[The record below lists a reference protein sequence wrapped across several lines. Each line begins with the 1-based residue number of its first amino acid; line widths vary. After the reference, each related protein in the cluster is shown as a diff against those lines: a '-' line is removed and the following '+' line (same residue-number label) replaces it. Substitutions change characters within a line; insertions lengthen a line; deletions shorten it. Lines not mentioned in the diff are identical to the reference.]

1 MSTRINN
8 FNNCP
13 LYYLLSLYDIVF
25 CSDKLKGDTVQAHN
39 LMFQLMFQSDWQ
51 AEHMF
56 TFTLSALEGSN
67 ISKPQKNSSSSRRVF
82 DSEQQGNQVEREKT
96 ATCMHVHIVG
106 GHVCHLVAGTEA
118 RRVYKVQLSCVGSR

>member
-1 MSTRINN
+1 
-8 FNNCP
+8 
-13 LYYLLSLYDIVF
+13 
-25 CSDKLKGDTVQAHN
+25 
-39 LMFQLMFQSDWQ
+39 MFQSDWQ

-67 ISKPQKNSSSSRRVF
+67 ISKPQKKKIYSSSSRRVS
-82 DSEQQGNQVEREKT
+82 DPEQQGKQEKT